1 MNIPTIE
8 MPTEEAQAKYDEFRD
23 VLMKN
28 ATNEERIL
36 KRGYRALAKGKKIID
51 LDDVMKNAGQD
62 DNGFPK
68 LAISRADGE
77 FVYFQQ
83 RTDGGGVF
91 SITTNFYGRDYS
103 TRIVMPD
110 GTFPQKVVYPTFT
123 HTRWANYLRAVVPV
137 IPNAIRPRFSI
148 QNYHILFEPVWEYV
162 PHPDPILLKRLSGSL
177 FVVLAAWDLTE
188 LEQKVLKGRL

>member
-51 LDDVMKNAGQD
+51 IDDVMKNAGQD

-110 GTFPQKVVYPTFT
+110 GTFPQKVAYLISKR
-123 HTRWANYLRAVVPV
+123 TRWAKYLRAVVSV
-137 IPNAIRPRFSI
+137 SRIEWIP
-148 QNYHILFEPVWEYV
+148 
-162 PHPDPILLKRLSGSL
+162 
-177 FVVLAAWDLTE
+177 
-188 LEQKVLKGRL
+188 LKGRSLPPRRNRKSNT